1 MLRKTSIS
9 MKYAC
14 FFTFLLLSFLGFS
27 TLISQPIEKSV
38 QAAAPKAFQT
48 WLNRCALTVTSTNSS
63 PVTGYQV
70 LVTLNPG
77 NFNYANANLDGSD
90 IRFATSPTA
99 PPFDLNYFLESW
111 NPGGTSRIWVNLPAI
126 PANGTVTIYLFYTN
140 PAATSASSFAAT
152 FPNAFVSTGT
162 DTLTGTQTFDW
173 FEVQAGHTLNIGA
186 GQILSITARNVIVA
200 GTINGVGS
208 GNQAPGINT
217 NGTGP
222 GGGTTSTNSGSGG
235 GSYGGTGGTGGLD
248 SGDTPGTG
256 GPTYGTQTGTDI
268 DMGSSGGSGTG
279 VSTGGSGGGAISIL
293 ADQITVS
300 GTIAVTGGTPLS
312 DGTGRG
318 GGGGS
323 GGAILI
329 QGFLVTNSGDL
340 IANGSNGATGT
351 STANDSGGG
360 GGGGRIKL
368 FAENLTNTGTFSVTG
383 GIGGP
388 FGTQAPGQPGTDGT
402 THTDT
407 FDFPQITAGNPTG
420 CGLGLLVADTQNHRI
435 QQFDGTD
442 WSVLLG
448 TGVAGTASTQ
458 LRLPEAAVI
467 SLDGTRIYVADTGN
481 NRIQW
486 STDSGTNWQTFA
498 SLGAGFNQVR
508 APQGLAID
516 SDGNLYVS
524 DTGNGRVLRF
534 NGGNPG
540 FAVVI
545 ASTGTASGQ
554 VGSPHGLAINSA
566 FTLFVTD
573 ESNSRILRITTA
585 NTVNV
590 STSGSVIATLGTALN
605 RVKNPQDVA
614 LDASGIL
621 YIADTGN
628 SRILRWVNAN
638 PNNSTAVALIGSQLG
653 QVNRA
658 EGVTVVTFTTG
669 PFSGQP
675 VLVVSDTS
683 NNRVQGRLVS
693 GGGWSLLGAPNNL
706 GSAPG
711 QFRTPSKL

>member
-1 MLRKTSIS
+1 
-9 MKYAC
+9 MKYTC
-14 FFTFLLLSFLGFS
+14 FLVLLLLSFPGLS
-27 TLISQPIEKSV
+27 ILTSQHLEKEV

-48 WLNRCALTVTSTNSS
+48 WMNRCSLTITSTNSS

-70 LVTLNPG
+70 LVTLDPG
-77 NFNYANANLDGSD
+77 NFNYAQANLDGSD
-90 IRFATSPTA
+90 IRFASSPVA

-111 NPGGTSRIWVNLPAI
+111 NPGGTSRIWVNIPAI

-140 PAATSASSFAAT
+140 PAATSASNFAAT

-200 GTINGVGS
+200 GTINGVGR

-222 GGGTTSTNSGSGG
+222 GGGTTSTTAGTGG

-293 ADQITVS
+293 ADQITIS
-300 GTIAVTGGTPLS
+300 GTIDVTGGNSLS

-323 GGAILI
+323 GGGVLI
-329 QGFLVTNSGDL
+329 QGFLVTSSGNVT
-340 IANGSNGATGT
+340 ANGGNGATGT

-368 FAENLTNTGTFSVTG
+368 FGENLTNTSTLSVTG
-383 GIGGP
+383 GTGGP
-388 FGTQAPGQPGTDGT
+388 NGTQAPGQPGTAGT

-407 FDFPQITAGNPTG
+407 FDFPQITAGTPTG
-420 CGLGLLVADTQNHRI
+420 CGVNSSSLASLLVADTQNHRI
-435 QQFDGTD
+435 QQFDGTN

-458 LRLPEAAVI
+458 LRLPEAAAI
-467 SLDGTRIYVADTGN
+467 SADGTRIYVADTGN

-486 STDSGTNWQTFA
+486 STDSGANWQTFA
-498 SLGAGFNQVR
+498 SLGTGSNQVR
-508 APQGLAID
+508 APQGLALD

-524 DTGNGRVLRF
+524 DTGNGRVVRF

-540 FAVVI
+540 FAVVV
-545 ASTGTASGQ
+545 ASNGTASGQ
-554 VGSPHGLAINSA
+554 VGSPHGLVINSA
-566 FTLFVTD
+566 FALFVTD
-573 ESNSRILRITTA
+573 ETNSRILRITSA

-590 STSGSVIATLGTALN
+590 STSGSIIATLGTGLN

-614 LDASGIL
+614 LDANGVL

-638 PNNSTAVALIGSQLG
+638 PNNSTAIALIGAQLG

-658 EGVTVVTFTTG
+658 EGVAVFTFATG

-675 VLVVSDTS
+675 VLAVSDTS
-683 NNRVQGRLVS
+683 NNRVQARLVS

-711 QFRTPSKL
+711 QFRIPGKL